1 MLLTSPRL
9 YHLPNDAKDICSYR
23 MIPQVQSSGRLSG
36 MDRYA
41 LNVRLT
47 PAARDLLRPGE
58 ALVLDWHRLAVCCA
72 GAGES
77 SLYAMKEEGAR
88 KRKGLVRLK
97 GEDPIYAARV
107 IFPHLAGRE
116 ISINARKILGLRR
129 FTSNLP
135 GDFGLRAIMGRLPE
149 PDRTPD

>member
-1 MLLTSPRL
+1 
-9 YHLPNDAKDICSYR
+9 
-23 MIPQVQSSGRLSG
+23 

-47 PAARDLLRPGE
+47 PAARELLRSDE
-58 ALVLDWHRLAVCCA
+58 ALILDWHRLAICCA

-97 GEDPIYAARV
+97 GEDPIYAARA

-116 ISINARKILGLRR
+116 VRIDARTILGLRR
-129 FTSNLP
+129 FTSDLP
-135 GDFGLRAIMGRLPE
+135 GDFGLRAVMGRLPE
-149 PDRTPD
+149 LERTPDQCVS